1 METKKN
7 ISKARELEI
16 IQELRSGNGYF
27 ADTFSAS
34 DFDSM
39 SNNIRDDFP
48 LLHGT
53 RLVEESEY
61 ERVQDSFNKQVEVNK
76 ELRSTIDSLI
86 DKMLVSVQEYS
97 DTKLLNEVIALKGDK
112 YVIRRKISLNL
123 PLWPSDLDYIMN
135 NL

>member
-39 SNNIRDDFP
+39 SNKIRDDFP
-48 LLHGT
+48 LLRGT

>member
-61 ERVQDSFNKQVEVNK
+61 KRVQDSFNKQVEVNK

>member
-123 PLWPSDLDYIMN
+123 PLWSSDLDYIMN